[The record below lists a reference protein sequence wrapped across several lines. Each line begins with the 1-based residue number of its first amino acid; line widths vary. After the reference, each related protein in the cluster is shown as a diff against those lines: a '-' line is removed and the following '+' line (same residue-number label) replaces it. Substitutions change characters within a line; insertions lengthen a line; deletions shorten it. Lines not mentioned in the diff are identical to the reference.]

1 MADQST
7 QTPVQPDSQQFE
19 RILLAED
26 STTLS
31 NLIARMLT
39 RHGREVLTAEN
50 GRRAVEI
57 VEAAGAEGRPVDL
70 ILMDVNMPEMTGY
83 DATWTLRRNGYTGKI
98 IILTA
103 IEEEYDMARSLCN
116 GADDFLAKPFS
127 PEQLGE
133 VIRAH
138 AARPAPSIHAS
149 KQ

>member
-1 MADQST
+1 MTDQAAAAR
-7 QTPVQPDSQQFE
+7 QFN

-31 NLIARMLT
+31 NLISRMLT
-39 RHGREVLTAEN
+39 HHGREVLTAEN

-57 VEAAGAEGRPVDL
+57 VEAAGAEGQPIDL

-83 DATWTLRRNGYTGKI
+83 DATWTLRRNGYTGRI

-127 PEQLGE
+127 PEQLAQ
-133 VIRAH
+133 VIKAH
-138 AARPAPSIHAS
+138 AAQPSSSIHAGAE
-149 KQ
+149 